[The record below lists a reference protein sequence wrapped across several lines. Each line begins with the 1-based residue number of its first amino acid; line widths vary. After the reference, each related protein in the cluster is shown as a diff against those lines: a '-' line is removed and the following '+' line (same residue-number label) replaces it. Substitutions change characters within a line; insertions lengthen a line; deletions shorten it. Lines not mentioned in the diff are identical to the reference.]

1 MKGAAHVN
9 YSIEESGE
17 GYSSLQ
23 EALDSIPPQQK
34 QAVTIRIK
42 PGIYEEKITIVREA
56 PPILLLGRTRIPP

>member
-1 MKGAAHVN
+1 MLITVSKSPGKDTAVCRRRW
-9 YSIEESGE
+9 
-17 GYSSLQ
+17 
-23 EALDSIPPQQK
+23 IPFRRSK